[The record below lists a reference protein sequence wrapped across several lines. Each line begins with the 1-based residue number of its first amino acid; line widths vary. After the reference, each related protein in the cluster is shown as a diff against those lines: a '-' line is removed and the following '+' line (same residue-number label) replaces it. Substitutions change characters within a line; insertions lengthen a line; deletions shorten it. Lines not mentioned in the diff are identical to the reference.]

1 MLEHEQ
7 RQQGN
12 MYSIKVIYTRIRYN
26 LLENTSST
34 VISEKN
40 KQCLKHNEETK
51 VKLGLTISFVKASLF
66 PKIIVI
72 PC

>member
-1 MLEHEQ
+1 MLEHER

-12 MYSIKVIYTRIRYN
+12 MYSIKVIYTLRLRYN

-40 KQCLKHNEETK
+40 KPCL
-51 VKLGLTISFVKASLF
+51 
-66 PKIIVI
+66 
-72 PC
+72 

>member
-1 MLEHEQ
+1 MLEHEH

-40 KQCLKHNEETK
+40 KPCL
-51 VKLGLTISFVKASLF
+51 
-66 PKIIVI
+66 
-72 PC
+72 